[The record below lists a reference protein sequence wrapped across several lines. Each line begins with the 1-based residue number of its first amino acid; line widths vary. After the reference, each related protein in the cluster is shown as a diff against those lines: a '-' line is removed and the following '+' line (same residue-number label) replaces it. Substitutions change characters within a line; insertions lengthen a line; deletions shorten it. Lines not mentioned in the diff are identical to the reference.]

1 MQDNQDWVD
10 FLVEVDHLPQ
20 GGIFPG
26 EEDTKTYIYKPGYKS
41 VSQEVRKQWLE
52 LAELDAKTGEFDRLL
67 RQRPQEGGLFDDVWG
82 QLISNGYVQREDA
95 EEFHQKY
102 IDEHPEPITY
112 SRDSLNGYLYPG
124 LEYINSK
131 ARSQDYLKTAS
142 QSALGLDRSTF
153 ERFVFDPQ
161 NLQLFGIGVPFTGTG
176 ESKNPYL
183 GVFSQDRRDTILERQ
198 RQLAENMGKF
208 ALTPLPTRDATG
220 KVIYE
225 ADRVDKIDRKDLGEG
240 AWEAY
245 AKVADA
251 KADEL
256 FDHGTYMEVG
266 YNWLMEEDQLSRAIP
281 ADPDFSYS
289 ENFKIMQDLEKDM
302 PTGVVER
309 IRESKSIAEAMAV
322 RQAAT
327 KEQSLR
333 EMYQSYF
340 GDSYAGAIGQFAM
353 DMSIGFADPA
363 ALATGAITGGIGSF
377 IGRAKWGQQ
386 GLAAWSKRAV
396 LDGGIGAAEGAAYMH
411 LYAQNSDPLR
421 EDADYATG
429 IATGF
434 ALGTAFE
441 LGFGDVASDFIGNTK
456 LGKRLGL
463 KAEKEA
469 TIASQIDTESRQV
482 TRTRERIERIELISD
497 EDETNRVLD
506 EQNVDADVER
516 VSTASDAVDS
526 TPEVIPIDP
535 EIQAEIDALDDL
547 PTRPVG
553 RRIAIFDI
561 KNDHQKNLVE
571 KAIED
576 GLIKM
581 DEDGNV
587 LESDAL
593 AVINENFTDTTE
605 LNSRE
610 ASRLLSTPAINFDV
624 TDKNNSLILDFASQT
639 TRFFARLFRGNL
651 DDIPTFNNA
660 IGILS
665 VIADPE
671 MDIVAKYNSV
681 FDLIQRDLPFNIK
694 EHYLKL
700 VGDGIIEDGSLR
712 ALFDFYNNYKLELDE
727 NGNVIEVRRESP
739 IMADTALINDRGFSN
754 VVAEL
759 RQGFGEVA
767 KISDNAN
774 VLDPEVIFS
783 AKSLAS
789 LGDYPVFIEIVR
801 TLATD
806 PEAAPITL
814 RAIEILEN
822 DENMTVDLAFQKASN
837 EFLGSQFDPVE
848 NPILDKVY
856 DDPRGLDYVYHKF
869 KESPILQQLLDRV
882 VPKTTLGDLDTNMP
896 SQSVIM
902 QFSARLRTLE
912 AKLNDTKNP
921 VQVSDAEMAAL
932 REAVDVQKAELTR
945 IRQGL
950 KRLGAST
957 EAGVKRTLKRLAEGK
972 KLNATQTQALYEY
985 VGIYDIGLLRTL
997 AADELNLELDVADIP
1012 RPDYNK
1018 PIVRRAKKA
1027 TRESVKNYIEWYRQ
1041 LPERTKKVKAALKE
1055 QTLLRKRYERI
1066 KRGAKTAKTLLDR
1079 RKNMNAQLARV
1090 ESALT
1095 EPSWKRT
1102 IEENANL
1109 RRAKNYLLGAIEEN
1123 DKHLQALGE
1132 SLGVII
1138 DTDSVRSIEA
1148 ELAAYGQYFQQA
1160 RTNVEDALRGKY
1172 GTKVDPNKAGFITMD
1187 LLLGPVLGL
1196 AKALKSIF
1204 KNITKLD
1211 PRNLSPDFRKRK
1223 EQIRKQLLTR
1233 IMNELAADLKDPS
1246 ARNMNLRARAQ
1257 MLAKKYNLSQ
1267 PEAYDLLQKL
1277 FERRVGA
1284 PGKRPAFWDSANPL
1298 DEPSNPLLDKHRLFS
1313 ISRLKETLKEIDA
1326 FLESTLGRDFEE
1338 GFFDF
1343 DYDLATEEQL
1353 SDRLSTVFDALER
1366 VERLTVDEILGDRK
1380 TPELE
1385 RVYKALGI
1393 EPTEEKR
1400 YDLFRYYAR
1409 LAGFTG
1415 NILAPESIKDT
1426 IYTRLTGKM
1435 HYIPNDII
1443 FKEIPHYNEFDFE
1456 LYHKSHTQNFFP
1468 FASDYVYSD
1477 QVGDNLTYGM
1487 IVDLLSNTNAIMRD
1501 VGVTQFLEDAGLM
1514 VITPHRTV
1522 IVELEKLFR
1531 PLSDLA
1537 LERAIT
1543 EEDVMAVLGPVGAT
1557 GLPTKLEALLV
1568 PSSKQEAWKR
1578 WVANVKEVLGGVT
1591 PAYPKERARLHKRR
1605 AEQIAFIIKNPREFN
1620 LSPGDILDLR
1630 DQYNLNI
1637 AEYTK
1642 LKNLVENPLLKDV
1655 FGELQDLLDRYAEFF
1670 DESSEAWAKNYAL
1683 ERDKSVIEDQIQRL
1697 TIRLEDTLD
1706 QLQSIGG
1713 DDANELSEGVKK
1725 AINQIYLLGGMD
1737 EKYPE
1742 LSVDVKRL
1750 ELLRSAPFMP
1760 NRVPPALFEQIRF
1773 RLNAYISRLRSQHG
1787 AILPSDVQAE
1797 VDNIKDFI
1805 ADLKGSAEDAKD
1817 FVDQTRVQ
1825 NTNAE
1830 LRDSFDDLETRLSQ
1844 LDQQFD
1850 NLMGADDSRL
1860 PFQNLRDEVQDIVR
1874 EAFDEYLDNTQNLMN
1889 QLKVS
1894 EFGKPV
1900 QKVDVGPFQPIPSI
1914 AKKARVVRERQREI
1928 IKNYFDSVDE
1938 FRTIDDLRAWVTAEE
1953 RSGQLN
1959 STTMAK
1965 VILKAVELQD
1975 GGRAEALE
1983 FIDGILKDTTL
1994 SDDTRTLFGAFKAQH
2009 IAETYSDFGLLEEL
2023 RSLTRLDDDG
2033 PDLTPFSGG
2042 LPPIAFE
2049 DIVAGLAYLKRKFQN
2064 LYKTIIDWVK
2074 GSAAEFKM
2082 IYKGTF
2088 LKELR
2093 PANQRVFSA
2102 AHYIA
2107 TAGWQ
2112 VPFVAFKTLLG
2123 PLNKLRSMRSR
2134 AGANELGIIRM
2145 LGRMIYGSDLYQLQD
2160 GKLYNGGDNHAKR
2173 LAPRFGLT
2181 RYRQRLLGK
2190 LLAKIEDLHIKKGAI
2205 LKLMNIDDA
2214 KFNELVGF
2222 VYHVIAIEKQKD
2234 LVAGKKP
2241 RSINEILGDLTATDA
2256 TIELL
2261 TQAVDQGMEIPQEL
2275 NPDLTDRAHIAEFI
2289 DFIKSMDILK
2299 KTLANQLPE
2308 DSPLR
2313 LSLENEFDVVV
2324 ISNDSLLDVDRVLE
2338 IGYFERII
2346 YDSLSFSEEPGS
2358 TRTIQPNSKAIVA
2371 YLIAREIRAGK
2382 SSLLSQV
2389 NILTNLR
2396 KLDRASFISLL
2407 REHLEPEA
2415 LREVFAQF
2423 RHGQFATMNKAEM
2436 IDYFTNQIFPQ
2447 QSFGRTLPEM
2457 LENLRTPLYEKLSQ
2471 ELKPLTI
2478 VRAALDKLVN
2488 KGVITS
2494 NERALYLDYLS
2505 RRKTNPESLTEGHK
2519 KVADKVNQ
2527 VIDDAMEDVINK
2539 PNKYLEKMRASLR
2552 ELLKRDLVG
2561 GITISL
2567 PGRATKRQTL
2577 SLKVTEDVILKLRD
2591 VYSFTIVRDLYG
2603 TIDIKKTLEGLA
2615 KKLDKIPNT
2624 KDLDDFFDILMEL
2637 MVADKFASIDKLS
2650 EKERKALTSESNVN
2664 TDKITIKI
2672 DAKRKHSAKINRN
2685 VLENE
2690 EFTRVSNSPKLA
2702 SKIDE
2707 KQTTLEDFSLEDI
2720 ASTNVVDDL
2729 EAQGRRVIDESTE
2742 SEFLA
2747 EIHDRMDDAG
2757 VKTADGDLFRFETA
2771 DEFFDFLLKEGDTLV
2786 KQGKLTNLKEF
2797 VRMIE
2802 VMRSHLTGK
2811 TPNNQKRFIGD
2822 FVRLMQKGATA
2833 FNTLGFGVAATV
2845 ELGVATARNLNR
2857 LISFIPGISNIIDG
2871 TQKIENF
2878 EGEIKASK
2886 KKRDKLIEKRSK
2898 LVDQVGVDD
2907 DRVRKL
2913 NAEIDELTNKISDLD
2928 KKQELALDIIYGS
2941 GVGTEGALFRSTGS
2955 NRRSL
2960 VFDQKNPLS
2969 SAASRPDEVGKPST
2983 ARKAAQAVEK
2993 YTERVAQEAA
3003 EGNPIP
3009 AIPGLPK
3016 AAKPLSL
3023 NAITEFTQRVIFNS
3037 MMTKILRRIEKLDLV
3052 DSNTGKPYTTR
3063 YVGKGMPKH
3072 VAQQLA
3078 HSILPEVILRQ
3089 IGMSDKGLVRIAIAI
3104 QQAIKDNPPRKKNG
3118 FTYYDLGSILH
3129 HPAVTPQNRQLLQ
3142 SSLYNW
3148 IGQNVTRPDA
3158 GDLPAIMSQG
3168 FLSLMS
3174 QFRSFGVAMF
3184 SKAIMPLV
3192 QRSLGPNRG
3201 ADLKVRGGASI
3212 SLAVMA
3218 VLQATYNYMMWAVYN
3233 TEEAKEDLQE
3243 QGPLSLMAQ
3252 GAGDLLQGNLSEE
3265 DRTTLTPGGR
3275 IWLGTLFSMLGIGGF
3290 GAEQFYTFTGV
3301 QDPTSWYEQDY
3312 RGADQEA
3319 KDIANGIAAYRF
3331 YKGHVKQPIQDFGK
3345 LTNAA
3350 FDADIREAMAEEFNY
3365 DEGNIFQKI
3374 DRAGQAAGLKE
3385 GAIGQDMARSAGN
3398 YRFYKIAEALYDILK
3413 D

>member
-1 MQDNQDWVD
+1 MQDNQDWMD

-20 GGIFPG
+20 GGILPG

-67 RQRPQEGGLFDDVWG
+67 RRKPGEGGLFDDVWG
-82 QLISNGYVQREDA
+82 GLIGNNYVKREDA
-95 EEFHQKY
+95 LEFHQKY
-102 IDEHPEPITY
+102 LDEHPEPITY
-112 SRDSLNGYLYPG
+112 SRDALNSYLYPG
-124 LEYINSK
+124 LEYVNSK
-131 ARSQDYLKTAS
+131 ASGQDYLKTAS
-142 QSALGLDRSTF
+142 RSALGIDRSTF
-153 ERFVFDPQ
+153 EKHVFDPQ
-161 NLQLFGIGVPFTGTG
+161 NLQVFGLDVPLTGRG
-176 ESKNPYL
+176 EAKNPYL

-198 RQLAENMGKF
+198 RQVAENMGKF
-208 ALTPLPTRDATG
+208 SLSPLPTRDATG

-266 YNWLMEEDQLSRAIP
+266 YNWLTDGDQLSRAIP

-302 PTGVVER
+302 PLGVVER

-340 GDSYAGAIGQFAM
+340 GDSYAGAMAEFAM
-353 DMSIGFADPA
+353 DMSIGFADPG
-363 ALATGAITGGIGSF
+363 ALALGAVTGGLGSA

-463 KAEKEA
+463 RAEKEA
-469 TIASQIDTESRQV
+469 TIASQIDTEARQV
-482 TRTRERIERIELISD
+482 NRTRERIDRIELISD
-497 EDETNRVLD
+497 DDEANRVLD

-526 TPEVIPIDP
+526 TPEVVPIDP

-605 LNSRE
+605 LNTRE

-660 IGILS
+660 VGILA

-700 VGDGIIEDGSLR
+700 VGDGVIEDGSLR

-759 RQGFGEVA
+759 RQGFGEAA
-767 KISDNAN
+767 KISDNARIS
-774 VLDPEVIFS
+774 DPEVIFS

-814 RAIEILEN
+814 RALEILEA
-822 DENMTVDLAFQKASN
+822 DENMTVDAAFIKAEN
-837 EFLGSQFDPVE
+837 EYLGGWLDTVE
-848 NPILDKVY
+848 NPILDKVF
-856 DDPRGLDYVYHKF
+856 DDPRGLEYMYHKF
-869 KESPILQQLLDRV
+869 KESPILQGLLDRL
-882 VPKTTLGDLDTNMP
+882 VPKGTLGELDTNMP
-896 SQSVIM
+896 AQSVVM
-902 QFSARLRTLE
+902 QFSARLRALE
-912 AKLNDTKNP
+912 ARLNDTRKP
-921 VQVSDAEMAAL
+921 VQVSDAELAAL

-950 KRLGAST
+950 KRLGASQ
-957 EAGVKRTLKRLAEGK
+957 EAGVKRTLERLAEGK
-972 KLNATQTQALYEY
+972 KLNATQTQALFEY
-985 VGIYDIGLLRTL
+985 VGIYDINLLRTL

-1018 PIVRRAKKA
+1018 PILRRPKKA
-1027 TRESVKNYIEWYRQ
+1027 TKASVKNYIEWYRQ
-1041 LPERTKKVKAALKE
+1041 LPERTKRVKAALKE
-1055 QTLLRKRYERI
+1055 QTILRKRYERI
-1066 KRGAKTAKTLLDR
+1066 KRGVKTAKTLLDR

-1095 EPSWKRT
+1095 QPSWKRT
-1102 IEENANL
+1102 QEENANL
-1109 RRAKNYLLGAIEEN
+1109 HRAKNYLRGAIREN
-1123 DKHLQALGE
+1123 DQHLQVLGE
-1132 SLGVII
+1132 SLGIVI
-1138 DTDSVRSIEA
+1138 DTDSVRAIEA

-1160 RTNVEDALRGKY
+1160 RTNVENALRGKY
-1172 GTKVDPNKAGFITMD
+1172 GTNVDPNKAGYISKD
-1187 LLLGPVLGL
+1187 LLLGPVRGL
-1196 AKALKSIF
+1196 NKALKAIF

-1211 PRNLSPDFRKRK
+1211 PRNLSADFRKRK
-1223 EQIRKQLLTR
+1223 QQIRTQLLTR

-1246 ARNMNLRARAQ
+1246 AANMNVRARAQ
-1257 MLAKKYNLSQ
+1257 MLAKKYNLSE
-1267 PEAYDLLQKL
+1267 PEAYDLLQRL
-1277 FERRVGA
+1277 FERRVGKK
-1284 PGKRPAFWDSANPL
+1284 GRRPAFWDSANPL

-1313 ISRLKETLKEIDA
+1313 IPRLKETLKEIDA

-1366 VERLTVDEILGDRK
+1366 VERLTIDEILGDRK

-1501 VGVTQFLEDAGLM
+1501 VGIIEFLEDAGLM
-1514 VITPHRTV
+1514 IITPHRTV
-1522 IVELEKLFR
+1522 VVELENLLR

-1537 LERAIT
+1537 LERVIT
-1543 EEDVMAVLGPVGAT
+1543 EEDVMAILGPIGAT
-1557 GLPTKLEALLV
+1557 GLPKKLEDLLV
-1568 PSSKQEAWKR
+1568 PSSRQEAWKR

-1605 AEQIAFIIKNPREFN
+1605 AQQLAFIFSNPTDFN
-1620 LSPGDILDLR
+1620 LSPADIADLR
-1630 DQYNLNI
+1630 DQYSFNV
-1637 AEYTK
+1637 AEYTR
-1642 LKNLVENPLLKDV
+1642 LKDLVENPLLKDV

-1670 DESSEAWAKNYAL
+1670 DESSQAWAKDYAL

-1706 QLQSIGG
+1706 QLQAIGG

-1750 ELLRSAPFMP
+1750 ELLRSAPFMA

-1773 RLNAYISRLRSQHG
+1773 RLNAYISRLRSQYG
-1787 AILPSDVQAE
+1787 GVLPPDVEAE
-1797 VDNIKDFI
+1797 VENIKDFI
-1805 ADLKGSAEDAKD
+1805 ADINGSADDAKD
-1817 FVDQTRVQ
+1817 FVDQTRIQ

-1830 LRDSFDDLETRLSQ
+1830 LRDAFDDLETRLSQ

-1850 NLMGADDSRL
+1850 TLMGADEPRL
-1860 PFQNLRDEVQDIVR
+1860 PFQSLRDEVQDIVR
-1874 EAFDEYLDNTQNLMN
+1874 EAFAEYLDNTENLMN
-1889 QLKVS
+1889 QLKVYG
-1894 EFGKPV
+1894 FGKPV

-1914 AKKARVVRERQREI
+1914 AKKAQIVRERQREI
-1928 IKNYFDSVDE
+1928 IKNFFDSVDE
-1938 FRTIDDLRAWVTAEE
+1938 IKTVDDLRAWVTAEE
-1953 RSGQLN
+1953 RSRQLN

-1965 VILKAVELQD
+1965 IILKAIELQD
-1975 GGRAEALE
+1975 GGRAEAID

-1994 SDDTRTLFGAFKAQH
+1994 SDDTRTLFGAFKVQH

-2023 RSLTRLDDDG
+2023 KSLTRLDDDG
-2033 PDLTPFSGG
+2033 PDLTPFGAG

-2049 DIVAGLAYLKRKFQN
+2049 DIVRGLSSLKTKFQN
-2064 LYKTIIDWVK
+2064 LFKAIIDWVK

-2082 IYKGTF
+2082 IYRGTF

-2093 PANQRVFSA
+2093 PQTRGVSSA

-2107 TAGWQ
+2107 TAGWE

-2145 LGRMIYGSDLYQLQD
+2145 IGRMLYGSDLYQLQD
-2160 GKLYNGGDNHAKR
+2160 GKLYNGGDNHAVS
-2173 LAPRFGLT
+2173 LATRFGLT

-2190 LLAKIEDLHIKKGAI
+2190 LLSKVEDLHIKKGSI

-2214 KFNELVGF
+2214 KLNELVGF
-2222 VYHVIAIEKQKD
+2222 VYNVIAIEKQKD
-2234 LVAGKKP
+2234 LVAGNKP
-2241 RSINEILGDLTATDA
+2241 RSITEILNDLTATDA
-2256 TIELL
+2256 TITLL
-2261 TQAVDQGMEIPQEL
+2261 DLATEQGIEIPKEL
-2275 NPDLTDRAHIAEFI
+2275 DPDFTDVAHIAEFI
-2289 DFIKSMDILK
+2289 DFVKSMDILK

-2338 IGYFERII
+2338 IGYFEKVI
-2346 YDSLSFSEEPGS
+2346 YDSLSFSEDPGS
-2358 TRTIQPNSKAIVA
+2358 RRTIQPNSKAVVA

-2382 SSLLSQV
+2382 SALLSQV

-2396 KLDRASFISLL
+2396 KLDRSSFIALL

-2415 LREVFAQF
+2415 LREVFPQF
-2423 RHGQFATMNKAEM
+2423 RYGQFANMNKAEL
-2436 IDYFTNQIFPQ
+2436 IDYFANQIFPQ

-2457 LENLRTPLYEKLSQ
+2457 LENLRTPLYEALSK
-2471 ELKPLTI
+2471 ELRPLTI
-2478 VRAALDKLVN
+2478 VRAALDKLEN
-2488 KGVITS
+2488 KKLING
-2494 NERALYLDYLS
+2494 NEKAVYIDYLS
-2505 RRKTNPESLTEGHK
+2505 RRRTNPESLTDGHR

-2527 VIDDAMEDVINK
+2527 YIDDAMDSIVNDRK
-2539 PNKYLEKMRASLR
+2539 KYLERMRASLR
-2552 ELLKRDLVG
+2552 DMLKRDLVG
-2561 GITISL
+2561 GIVVPI
-2567 PGRATKRQTL
+2567 PGRAAKKQIL
-2577 SLKVTEDVILKLRD
+2577 SLKVTEDVLQKLRGI
-2591 VYSFTIVRDLYG
+2591 YSFNIVRGEDG
-2603 TIDIKKTLEGLA
+2603 TINIKKSLESLGKMLN
-2615 KKLDKIPNT
+2615 KLGST
-2624 KDLDDFFDILMEL
+2624 KELDDFFDNLIEL
-2637 MVADKFASIDKLS
+2637 MVTDKFASIDKLS
-2650 EKERKALTSESNVN
+2650 EKERKALTSESSIN
-2664 TDKITIKI
+2664 TDKITIKV
-2672 DAKRKHSAKINRN
+2672 DAKTKHSAKINRN

-2690 EFTRVSNSPKLA
+2690 EFKRVSNSPRLA

-2707 KQTTLEDFSLEDI
+2707 KQTTLEDFTLEDI
-2720 ASTNVVDDL
+2720 ASTNVLDDL

-2742 SEFLA
+2742 AEFLK
-2747 EIHDRMDDAG
+2747 EIHRRMDDAG
-2757 VKTADGDLFRFETA
+2757 VKTADGDLYRFETA
-2771 DEFFDFLLKEGDTLV
+2771 DEFFNFLLREADTLV
-2786 KQGKLTNLKEF
+2786 KQGKLTNVKEF
-2797 VRMIE
+2797 VRMVE

-2811 TPNNQKRFIGD
+2811 TPNNQKRFVGD

-2845 ELGVATARNLNR
+2845 ELGVASARNLSR
-2857 LISFIPGISNIIDG
+2857 VIGSVPLMSQIIDG
-2871 TQKIENF
+2871 SQKIENF

-2886 KKRDKLIEKRSK
+2886 KKRDKLIEKRNK
-2898 LVDQVGVDD
+2898 LVDQVGPDD
-2907 DRVRKL
+2907 DRVRNL
-2913 NAEIDELTNKISDLD
+2913 NAEITKLTDEISDLD

-2969 SAASRPDEVGKPST
+2969 SAASRPDEVGKPSRV
-2983 ARKAAQAVEK
+2983 RKVGQAVEK

-3009 AIPGLPK
+3009 AIPGVPK

-3023 NAITEFTQRVIFNS
+3023 NTITEFTQKIIFNS
-3037 MMTKILRRIEKLDLV
+3037 MMTKILRRIERLDLI
-3052 DSNTGKPYTTR
+3052 NPATGELFHGRQVTYMDNKQ
-3063 YVGKGMPKH
+3063 
-3072 VAQQLA
+3072 AQELA

-3089 IGMSDKGLVRIAIAI
+3089 IGMSDKGLVRLACAI
-3104 QQAIKDNPPRKKNG
+3104 QRAIKDHPPRTKFG
-3118 FTYYDLGSILH
+3118 RVYYDLGSILH

-3148 IGQNVTRPDA
+3148 VGQNVTRPDA

-3192 QRSLGPNRG
+3192 QRATGPNRG

-3212 SLAVMA
+3212 SLAIMA
-3218 VLQATYNYMMWAVYN
+3218 VLQASYNYLMWSIYN
-3233 TEEAKEDLQE
+3233 PEEAKEDLQE
-3243 QGPLSLMAQ
+3243 QGPIGLMAQ

-3275 IWLGTLFSMLGIGGF
+3275 IWLGTLFSMLGIGGY

-3319 KDIANGIAAYRF
+3319 TDIANGIAAYRF

-3345 LTNAA
+3345 LTSAA
-3350 FDADIREAMAEEFNY
+3350 FDKDLREAMAEEFNY
-3365 DEGNIFQKI
+3365 DEGNIFQRI

-3385 GAIGQDMARSAGN
+3385 GALGQDMARSAGN
-3398 YRFYKIAEALYDILK
+3398 YRFYKIAEALYDILR